1 MSDHKQF
8 SAEKIFGGLFI
19 LTALEIGWGYAG
31 YGFDW
36 GRLMLWGGLL
46 FFAFWK
52 AWLIAVY
59 FMHLKFEGWV
69 VKSLILPTPFLIMVI
84 MGYLIPDVAG
94 DEAPMVHPIG
104 SMFDPDTGEVHED
117 IADIWKPPSSEDE
130 GDGEEP

>member
-31 YGFDW
+31 YGFGW

-52 AWLIAVY
+52 GWLIAVY

-84 MGYLIPDVAG
+84 MGYVMSDVA
-94 DEAPMVHPIG
+94 DSEAPMVHPIG
-104 SMFDPDTGEVHED
+104 SMLNPETGEVHED
-117 IADIWKPPSSEDE
+117 IADIWKPPSAEDE
-130 GDGEEP
+130 GDGEEH